1 MNSYEIKMRDVRTMG
16 RERGRLVKRERERE
30 REKEKR
36 GRGRGRKKRQG

>member
-30 REKEKR
+30 RERKR
-36 GRGRGRKKRQG
+36 KGEGHGGDG